1 MNFKKIRQI
10 NKEDYDCVYFQK
22 HLEII
27 KLLNF
32 DRSWVD
38 QIFECFLFLEFLLVW
53 FALLGVLVL
62 VLELLVHLVLVIL
75 DILVLFRPVLV
86 FHLENTVIFH
96 F

>member
-1 MNFKKIRQI
+1 M
-10 NKEDYDCVYFQK
+10 CS
-22 HLEII
+22 
-27 KLLNF
+27 LLG
-32 DRSWVD
+32 VP
-38 QIFECFLFLEFLLVW
+38 LVW